1 MRNLLFE
8 IAYRGTNYCGY
19 QVQRNGVSVA
29 EVLQNAI
36 ENVVQKREPIVG
48 CSRTDSGVHANQ
60 YFFHMLTEC
69 KIPCERMVLALNRH
83 LPRDVAVLSCREVPL
98 DFHARYRCIGKEYIY
113 KIWHSP
119 YKNPFEEDL
128 SFHYPYKIDY
138 DKLHAAAQEF
148 VGTHDFRA
156 FCSSGADAESTV
168 RTITAASVE
177 KSGNHLIFTVR
188 GDGFLYNMVRIM
200 VGTLLM
206 VNYGMKP
213 DDSVTKI
220 IESGDRSRAG
230 HTAPAHG
237 LYLNR
242 VFYNEADFY
251 CEK

>member
-19 QVQRNGVSVA
+19 QVQRNGISIA

-36 ENVVQKREPIVG
+36 EKVVQKREPIVG

-69 KIPCERMVLALNRH
+69 AIPCERMVLALNRH

-98 DFHARYRCIGKEYIY
+98 DFHARYSCVGKEYLY
-113 KIWHSP
+113 KIWHSRC
-119 YKNPFEEDL
+119 KNPFEEDL

-138 DKLHAAAQEF
+138 DKLHSAAQEF

-156 FCSSGADAESTV
+156 FCSSGANTESTI
-168 RTITAASVE
+168 RTITSASVTHN
-177 KSGNHLIFTVR
+177 GNHLVFTVR

-213 DDSVTKI
+213 NDSVTKI

-230 HTAPAHG
+230 YTAPAHG

-242 VFYNEADFY
+242 VFYNESDFY
-251 CEK
+251 CKK